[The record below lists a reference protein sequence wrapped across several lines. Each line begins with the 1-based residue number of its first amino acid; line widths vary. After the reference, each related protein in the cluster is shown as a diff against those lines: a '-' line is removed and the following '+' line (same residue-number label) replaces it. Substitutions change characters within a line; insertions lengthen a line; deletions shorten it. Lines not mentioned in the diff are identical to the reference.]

1 MSEFSPM
8 HDRVVLYDVDTR
20 ARRATAS
27 RTPRPRAA
35 RGRHGLA
42 RRLHALADRIDG

>member
-1 MSEFSPM
+1 MSEFSPLR
-8 HDRVVLYDVDTR
+8 DRVALYEVDTR
-20 ARRATAS
+20 ARRAI
-27 RTPRPRAA
+27 PPRAPGPRRA